1 MNCVRNNSFVQCF
14 PTSVMTDFVFIF
26 GFEHPLA
33 IINPL
38 EFMSLSNY
46 WLAVVLVPLTIF
58 STTVFNY
65 KKCPVG
71 FVLFGNA
78 NVVN

>member
-1 MNCVRNNSFVQCF
+1 MNCVRTNSFVQCF
-14 PTSVMTDFVFIF
+14 PMSVMTDFVSVF

-33 IINPL
+33 IVNPL
-38 EFMSLSNY
+38 EFTSLTNY

-58 STTVFNY
+58 SMTVFNY
-65 KKCPVG
+65 KPSPFG

-78 NVVN
+78 NILD

>member
-1 MNCVRNNSFVQCF
+1 MNCVRNYSLVQCF
-14 PTSVMTDFVFIF
+14 PLFVTTDFVSVF

-38 EFMSLSNY
+38 EFTSLSNY

-58 STTVFNY
+58 SMTVFN
-65 KKCPVG
+65 KKISPFG

-78 NVVN
+78 NVLN